1 MDQIPVGYRMSG
13 PVAIFSSGPVNM
25 INSTALAIDWDD
37 VNIVPS
43 PPKETYEYNI
53 YSDSEYN

>member
-1 MDQIPVGYRMSG
+1 
-13 PVAIFSSGPVNM
+13 
-25 INSTALAIDWDD
+25 